1 MTYLCQ
7 DDGCTYLSG
16 NEHYRVHGYVTLKV
30 YIDFETSAEPG
41 DARFDRDLDDA
52 ISDVLNTTDYEIE
65 DDSSLDYDVEDDD
78 YYD

>member
-7 DDGCTYLSG
+7 DDGITYLSG

-30 YIDFETSAEPG
+30 YIDFDTSAEPG

-52 ISDVLNTTDYEIE
+52 IADVMNTSDYEIE
-65 DDSSLDYDVEDDD
+65 DDSLDCDVEEDD

>member
-7 DDGCTYLSG
+7 DDGITYLSG
-16 NEHYRVHGYVTLKV
+16 NEHYRVHGYVTVKV
-30 YIDFETSAEPG
+30 YIDFDTSAEPG
-41 DARFDRDLDDA
+41 EARFDRDFDDA

-65 DDSSLDYDVEDDD
+65 DCDSLDYDVEDDE

>member
-7 DDGCTYLSG
+7 DDGITYLSG
-16 NEHYRVHGYVTLKV
+16 NEYYHVHGYVILKV
-30 YIDFETSAEPG
+30 YIEFDTTAEPG
-41 DARFDRDLDDA
+41 DARFDKDLDDA

-65 DDSSLDYDVEDDD
+65 DDSLDCDVEEYD

>member
-7 DDGCTYLSG
+7 DDGITYLSG

-30 YIDFETSAEPG
+30 YIEFETSAEPG

-52 ISDVLNTTDYEIE
+52 IADVMNTTDYEIE
-65 DDSSLDYDVEDDD
+65 DDSLDCDVEEDD

>member
-30 YIDFETSAEPG
+30 CIDFETSAEPG
-41 DARFDRDLDDA
+41 DAGFDRDLDDA

-65 DDSSLDYDVEDDD
+65 DDSLDCDVEDDD

>member
-7 DDGCTYLSG
+7 DDGITYLSG

-30 YIDFETSAEPG
+30 YIDFDTSAEPG

-52 ISDVLNTTDYEIE
+52 IADVMNTTDYEIE
-65 DDSSLDYDVEDDD
+65 DDSLDCDVEEDD